1 MDIATATI
9 MQYLADLLL
18 PFMRIS
24 GLFASM
30 VGLSAN
36 SVPPTTRALLTL
48 FLTLIIM
55 PVIPPVPIPV
65 TDVFSVGTFLLVIQQ
80 LIIGIALGFL
90 SNMVLN
96 TFVLAGQIVAL
107 QTGLGF
113 ASIVDP
119 VNGISVP
126 AVGQFYLILATLLF
140 WSLDGHLSMIRMIVM
155 SFEAFPIGEA
165 WFAPEQFRDIAH
177 WAGWMFISAV
187 TISLAPIVSLL
198 IVNLAFGVMT
208 KEAAKLNI
216 FTVARLLEVAVVF
229 TAVDAVGAPI
239 QVVVAACDAAT
250 LLAPAPALALL
261 RWCPACCGRCPQPCP
276 T

>member
-1 MDIATATI
+1 
-9 MQYLADLLL
+9 
-18 PFMRIS
+18 
-24 GLFASM
+24 
-30 VGLSAN
+30 
-36 SVPPTTRALLTL
+36 
-48 FLTLIIM
+48 
-55 PVIPPVPIPV
+55 
-65 TDVFSVGTFLLVIQQ
+65 
-80 LIIGIALGFL
+80 
-90 SNMVLN
+90 
-96 TFVLAGQIVAL
+96 L

-208 KEAAKLNI
+208 KAAPQLNI
-216 FTVARLLEVAVVF
+216 FSIGFAIAQIMGLIIIWLTIDNLTHHFEVMWDRAQLMMCQLVLV
-229 TAVDAVGAPI
+229 
-239 QVVVAACDAAT
+239 
-250 LLAPAPALALL
+250 
-261 RWCPACCGRCPQPCP
+261 CP
-276 T
+276 